1 MTIRA
6 TGGSG
11 KALKLGKKSRD
22 VDTFV
27 DQLKS
32 EGEQVANTA
41 TKRTTSSLTGRSA
54 APPSTSSEPLQLT
67 VVEVLRLS
75 AHRSGGLQQLELQ
88 GQAMLRCCDPQL
100 GCVQLHV
107 SDACNNQQL
116 LQLLQLQTHPQ
127 LDKQAFRSQNMLRLK
142 HADKPFPVNVDVGV
156 LRWRLQSTDESLV
169 PLTLNCW
176 PSENTDSG
184 CDVNIEYTLE
194 NKALSLSDLIIS
206 VPVVRG
212 VGEPVVSE
220 CDGSCTVDS
229 RHSKLVWSVP
239 LVDSDNSTGT
249 LEFSCGGRPADFFPV
264 TVSFTCTGQ
273 TMSGL
278 SVDSVSK
285 LDDGEPVGFSVNSS
299 LVPEKFEIV

>member
-1 MTIRA
+1 MYVCLLINSSAFFETC
-6 TGGSG
+6 
-11 KALKLGKKSRD
+11 
-22 VDTFV
+22 VFV
-27 DQLKS
+27 V
-32 EGEQVANTA
+32 EVANTA

-156 LRWRLQSTDESLV
+156 LRSSV
-169 PLTLNCW
+169 
-176 PSENTDSG
+176 S
-184 CDVNIEYTLE
+184 
-194 NKALSLSDLIIS
+194 SLSFAFRLN
-206 VPVVRG
+206 
-212 VGEPVVSE
+212 VS
-220 CDGSCTVDS
+220 
-229 RHSKLVWSVP
+229 RLNP
-239 LVDSDNSTGT
+239 
-249 LEFSCGGRPADFFPV
+249 
-264 TVSFTCTGQ
+264 
-273 TMSGL
+273 
-278 SVDSVSK
+278 
-285 LDDGEPVGFSVNSS
+285 
-299 LVPEKFEIV
+299 